1 MSKSIKELSDSFKA
15 LFSKPENVQFLK
27 KIKAEIKFDSVKLGA
42 QALTKDG
49 KTFVTEADAWAAG
62 VPVFTYDEATE
73 TATPVEDGSYEL
85 ENGDTMVVEGG
96 MVKEVIVPA
105 AAEAQMS
112 EEDIKTLAEQ
122 SQAAIEKCQELET
135 ENTTLKTEVENI
147 NKEVTALKA
156 QLAKLKKAPVAYS
169 VEKKLVIETE
179 ENAKPLTVKDK
190 VLASMKKMGTN
201 N

>member
-1 MSKSIKELSDSFKA
+1 MSKTIKELSDSFKA

-27 KIKAEIKFDSVKLGA
+27 KIKAEVKFDSVKLGA

-49 KTFVTEADAWAAG
+49 KTFVTEADAWGAG
-62 VPVFTYDEATE
+62 VPVFIYDEATE
-73 TATPVEDGSYEL
+73 QATPVEDGSYEL

-96 MVKEVIVPA
+96 MVKEIVAPQ

-135 ENTTLKTEVENI
+135 ENTTLKTEVENV

-156 QLAKLKKAPVAYS
+156 HIAKLEKKPVTYS
-169 VEKKLVIETE
+169 VEKNVVIEKDE
-179 ENAKPLTVKDK
+179 PAKPLTVKDK
-190 VLASMKKMGTN
+190 VLASMKKMGTDN
-201 N
+201 

>member
-1 MSKSIKELSDSFKA
+1 MSAKLDELTKNFKA
-15 LFSKPENVQFLK
+15 LFSKPENKEYMK
-27 KIKAEIKFDSVKLGA
+27 KIGAEIKFTSVKLGA

-49 KTFVTEADAWAAG
+49 KTFVTEADAWGAG
-62 VPVFTYDEATE
+62 VPVFIYDEATE
-73 TATPVEDGSYEL
+73 QATPVEDGSYEL

-96 MVKEVIVPA
+96 MVKEIVAPQ

-135 ENTTLKTEVENI
+135 ENTTLKTEVENV

-156 QLAKLKKAPVAYS
+156 HIAKLSKKPVTYS
-169 VEKKLVIETE
+169 VVM
-179 ENAKPLTVKDK
+179 V
-190 VLASMKKMGTN
+190 
-201 N
+201 